1 MEAAVSLMNLMDV
14 DSLVEEF
21 LQERDQGITSLH
33 RIYFKNGDQL
43 SLRALKEQLK
53 DELRTGCVTFIN
65 NGSPM
70 EEINDYLFYIVN
82 ASCKK
87 LTAPVVKHKAEY
99 ICPGCVFLGKEYSV
113 LFFNRILYCDECEAE
128 MKAHA
133 SDPKKEYFFRT
144 FHRHNKNGYRCPD
157 CERFIPHPLDN
168 SSVATCPYFDCFFT
182 GHISNLSKMH
192 HPTSKSN
199 PEKLILDASQ
209 DGFLLKDNIRSQ
221 EADAH
226 TQFEIAEDLRVNVT
240 ALKEIIETQSNNAAY
255 SSSDATVRHKQCVY
269 QAFNNLL
276 DRFPAE
282 MSAYLLNTT
291 DSHMGFQHK
300 IFQEYIS
307 LLERTLPFFIIKN
320 KKPIKISTLLDKELC
335 LFDGISVFDAM
346 VNDRLSIKNATS
358 EFYIGGR
365 KASYTKPYCIGK
377 LLNVIERDNKTPLLQ
392 YVKEYSFHKIHMRDV
407 KPGTLVTVTHLRV
420 PPHYGMGGMA
430 YVNRI
435 RKKIVE
441 RARLLSCSNQK

>member
-1 MEAAVSLMNLMDV
+1 MEAAVKLMNLMDV
-14 DSLVEEF
+14 DSLVEDF
-21 LQERDQGITSLH
+21 LRERDQGIATLH
-33 RIYFKNGDQL
+33 RIHFKNGDQL

-82 ASCKK
+82 ACCKK
-87 LTAPVVKHKAEY
+87 LAAPVVKHKAEY
-99 ICPGCVFLGKEYSV
+99 ICPGCVFLGKEYGV
-113 LFFNRILYCDECEAE
+113 LFYNKILYCDECEVE
-128 MKAHA
+128 LKSHS
-133 SDPKKEYFFRT
+133 SDPKKEFFFRT
-144 FHRHNKNGYRCPD
+144 FYRHNKNGYRCPD
-157 CERFIPHPLDN
+157 CERFIPHPIDN
-168 SSVATCPYFDCFFT
+168 SSIVTCPYFDCFFT
-182 GHISNLSKMH
+182 GQASSLSKMN

-209 DGFLLKDNIRSQ
+209 EGFSLKDNIQSQ
-221 EADAH
+221 DIDVH
-226 TQFEIAEDLRVNVT
+226 TQLEMAEDLRDKVKT
-240 ALKEIIETQSNNAAY
+240 LKEIIETQSNNAAY

-282 MSAYLLNTT
+282 MSAYLFNTT

-307 LLERTLPFFIIKN
+307 LLEKSLPFFIIKN
-320 KKPIKISTLLDKELC
+320 KKPIKIDSLLNEELC
-335 LFDGISVFDAM
+335 LFDGISVFDGI
-346 VNDRLSIKNATS
+346 VNEKLVIKNATQ

-377 LLNVIERDNKTPLLQ
+377 LLNVIRRDDKTPLIQ
-392 YVKEYSFHKIHMRDV
+392 HVKEYSFFKIHMKDV

-441 RARLLSCSNQK
+441 RAKTIDAQV